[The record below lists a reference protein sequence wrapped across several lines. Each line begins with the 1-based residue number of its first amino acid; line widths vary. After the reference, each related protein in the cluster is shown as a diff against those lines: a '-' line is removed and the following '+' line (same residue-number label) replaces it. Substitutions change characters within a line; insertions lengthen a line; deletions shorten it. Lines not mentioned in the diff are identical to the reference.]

1 MDFQTGYSLILDCPR
16 AAVEAV
22 QSLGRARIRS
32 DTVGETA
39 DCLAF
44 RSRYVERRLVH
55 DFADDFLPQLEQL
68 DGERA
73 YRVIVPSTEAATL
86 QCLRLP
92 EDGDLRRRC
101 VIASNAAFEVAF
113 SKGKT
118 LALAAQI
125 GIPAPATRTTSGQQN
140 ENEELGFPRVVKPIR
155 SRVFANGELRSLVP
169 AIVGDRDQR
178 NRALERLL
186 RYGEVVEQEYIV
198 GMGVGIELLFDK
210 GEPVWH
216 FAHER
221 VHELPLTGGAS
232 SYRRSIAAPLEA
244 LNFSLKLL
252 KALNWHG
259 VAMVE
264 FKRRP
269 DGTFVL
275 MEINPRLWGSL
286 ALSIDCGVD
295 FPVGLLELARGNELP
310 PQPSYKIGYYTRYLP
325 NDVVWVGANLLAN
338 HRQPLL
344 LTRPRGKTFVEYLR
358 PLIAH
363 ESWDHFD
370 PRDLGV
376 TVGVLSATAK
386 TIFNR
391 GKRALHHAARTGELA
406 RRHRLILQ
414 KLKLSG
420 NLAPR
425 VLFLC
430 YGNICRSP
438 FASALAAAR
447 IQGADF
453 SSSGFH
459 PRGERCS
466 PAHVCAAAAE
476 IGVSLENHR
485 SSIVSDEELSAADL
499 ILLMDGD
506 TFDRLARRDP
516 RVLNRATLLGC
527 FSANGPVE
535 IKDPYDMSL
544 ADTRAVFHQIDSA
557 IIGLG
562 EWLSQRT
569 YGRAKVAREQTSV
582 PSASET
588 REIRSA
594 QQ

>member
-1 MDFQTGYSLILDCPR
+1 M
-16 AAVEAV
+16 
-22 QSLGRARIRS
+22 
-32 DTVGETA
+32 
-39 DCLAF
+39 
-44 RSRYVERRLVH
+44 H
-55 DFADDFLPQLEQL
+55 DFADDFLARLEQL

-92 EDGDLRRRC
+92 EDGGLRRRC

-113 SKGKT
+113 SKAKT
-118 LALAAQI
+118 LALAAQL
-125 GIPAPATRTTSGQQN
+125 GIPAPATRTTSGQET

-155 SRVFANGELRSLVP
+155 SIVFANGELRSLVP
-169 AIVGDRDQR
+169 AIVSDREQR

-186 RYGEVVEQEYIV
+186 RYGEVVEQEYIA
-198 GMGVGIELLFDK
+198 GAGVGIELLFEK

-232 SYRRSIAAPLEA
+232 SYRRSIAAPRDA
-244 LNFSLKLL
+244 LDFALRLL
-252 KALNWHG
+252 RELTWHG

-295 FPVGLLELARGNELP
+295 FPRGLLELADGNKLP
-310 PQPSYKIGYYTRYLP
+310 PQRAYRVGYYTRFLP
-325 NDVVWVGANLLAN
+325 NDVLWIGANLLAD
-338 HRQPLL
+338 HKRPLL
-344 LTRPRGKTFVEYLR
+344 LTRPRIRTFFECLR
-358 PLIAH
+358 PLMGK

-370 PRDLGV
+370 ARDPGV

-386 TIFNR
+386 TVFEH
-391 GKRALHHAARTGELA
+391 GKTAFHRAWRRRELT
-406 RRHRLILQ
+406 RRHRHIME
-414 KLKLSG
+414 SV
-420 NLAPR
+420 NLPDNVPPR

-438 FASALAAAR
+438 FAAALAAAR
-447 IQGADF
+447 VQGACF

-466 PAHVCAAAAE
+466 PAHVCAVAAE
-476 IGVSLENHR
+476 FRVSLENHR
-485 SSIVSDEELSAADL
+485 SSVVTDEKLSAADL

-506 TFDRLARRDP
+506 NFDRVARRDP
-516 RVLNRATLLGC
+516 RLLDRATLLGC
-527 FSANGPVE
+527 FSANGPLE

-544 ADTRAVFHQIDSA
+544 AETRAVFRQIESA

-569 YGRAKVAREQTSV
+569 NGRAREAAEQTSLL
-582 PSASET
+582 SASET

-594 QQ
+594 QR